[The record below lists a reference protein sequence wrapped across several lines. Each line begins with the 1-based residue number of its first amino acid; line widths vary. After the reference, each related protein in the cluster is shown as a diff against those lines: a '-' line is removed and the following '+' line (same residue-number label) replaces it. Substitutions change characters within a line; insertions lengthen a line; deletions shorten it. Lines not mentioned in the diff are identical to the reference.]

1 MDSLE
6 YGKQVFDKEIA
17 ALEAMRDALD
27 DTFVK
32 IVDMIVECKGKV
44 VLTGMGKPGHI
55 CRKLAATM
63 SSLGTPSFFLHPAE
77 AQHGDLGMLSEGDIV
92 IAISYSGESE
102 EVIRLLPNMHL
113 MGIPIVGVTA
123 NAESTLAKNCDVLQV
138 LPPFD
143 EACYMHLAPTSS
155 TTVEEVFGDALAVAA
170 AARYG
175 FTEKNFSLFHPA
187 GSLGK
192 KLVLKVNDL
201 MSAGRDAGIVN
212 GSARLQDA
220 IVEMSKKQTE
230 LVCIVDADGRIEGV
244 ITDGDLRRAL
254 SRKADIYN
262 MSVED
267 IMTRQPHIIDGDSMA
282 VDALQ
287 EMKRKN
293 ISCMPVVDAGGKVH
307 GTIALT
313 QIVHAGLIL

>member
-1 MDSLE
+1 MESLDL
-6 YGKQVFDKEIA
+6 GKQVFDTEIA
-17 ALEAMRDALD
+17 ALNIMRDALD
-27 DTFVK
+27 DTFTQ
-32 IVDMIVECKGKV
+32 IVDMIVACKGKV

-102 EVIRLLPNMHL
+102 EVIRLLPNIRL
-113 MGIPIVGVTA
+113 MGIPIVGITA
-123 NAESTLAKNCDVLQV
+123 NAASTLARNCDVLQV
-138 LPPFD
+138 LPPFE

-155 TTVEEVFGDALAVAA
+155 TTVEEVYGDALAVAA
-170 AARYG
+170 AAQYG

-192 KLVLKVNDL
+192 KLILKVNDIML
-201 MSAGRDAGIVN
+201 KGKSMGCVRIS
-212 GSARLQDA
+212 SRLEEA

-230 LVCIVDADGRIEGV
+230 LVCIVDDDNRLCGI

-254 SRKADIYN
+254 GRRADIYN

-267 IMTRQPHIIDGDSMA
+267 IMTAQPKVIDRNAMA

-287 EMKRKN
+287 MMKQHN
-293 ISCMPVVDAGGKVH
+293 ISCLPVVSSDNKLN
-307 GTIALT
+307 GTIAMT
-313 QIVHAGLIL
+313 QLVHSGLVL